1 MARRTLPAAPVA
13 PLVPWQR
20 WGVCEEGT
28 AAIGAVALK
37 TVHRFQRLA
46 AQRAETHH
54 RQSVQHVE
62 VEGVPWDAAPAQLR
76 PHQGAW
82 GHTALA
88 LGRGVLLWVAFGP
101 RTQATA
107 AARSAPGVARPRQ
120 RPRLLTD
127 GWKASTAALL
137 QGVGSV

>member
-107 AARSAPGVARPRQ
+107 ARSAPGVARPRQ